1 MGTNCVHLKAFLF
14 MFFFF
19 AMKEILWPI
28 FLVIKKLK

>member
-14 MFFFF
+14 MFFF
-19 AMKEILWPI
+19 AMKEIIWPI